1 MEVLAIVINWARSGN
16 IGAIVERLVPQAD
29 VVVVDNSASGAD
41 ALLAEQWR
49 AAGALVWRIPNNL
62 GPPCRFVPALAD
74 LDHRYVLFVDDDFL
88 PGERCVEACL
98 QAAGLVAGQFATIGQ
113 IGRRFVYEHG
123 NWRYRRKNSP
133 RLSSFPCPCD
143 LTCRM
148 HFVRREHLW
157 HVLPF
162 RERVAER
169 LPLHA
174 SIHDDLLLCLGL
186 QMATNLGSFLI
197 PSDGP
202 QIKVAELDDNQP
214 LNSRRR
220 GHVRERAELIQEAS
234 RLGWRSLW
242 SESWDLWRGCIP
254 RDQRTEVV
262 EDD

>member
-1 MEVLAIVINWARSGN
+1 MAVVINWARAGN

-29 VVVVDNSASGAD
+29 VVVVDNSASGAEPS
-41 ALLAEQWR
+41 LEERWR
-49 AAGALVWRIPNNL
+49 SSGAAVWRIPNNL

-74 LDHRYVLFVDDDFL
+74 LDHRFVLFVDDDFL

-98 QAAGLVAGQFATIGQ
+98 QAAGAVAGRFSTIGQ
-113 IGRRFVYEHG
+113 VGRRFAHEHG
-123 NWRYRRKNSP
+123 DWRYRRKNSP
-133 RLSSFPCPCD
+133 RLPSFPCPCD

-148 HFVRREHLW
+148 HFVRRDHLW
-157 HVLPF
+157 HVVPF
-162 RERVAER
+162 RERVAAT

-186 QMATNLGSFLI
+186 QMATQLGSFLI
-197 PSDGP
+197 PTEGP
-202 QIKVAELDDNQP
+202 QIKVAELDDNEP

-220 GHVRERAELIQEAS
+220 GHVRERAELI
-234 RLGWRSLW
+234 RLAANMGWRSLW
-242 SESWDLWRGCIP
+242 SESWDLWRGFIP